1 MKICVFGASGRE
13 LDRDYY
19 EAAEELGALIAEHG
33 HTLVFG
39 GSRNGLM
46 GAAAHGAA
54 VCGGKVIGVMPREY
68 DLPDVTFQGCTELIY
83 TDTVAER
90 KRIMQ
95 EQSDGFIILPGGLGT
110 LDEFFD
116 TLAQRQLDKLCK
128 PIALLNTLDYF
139 AEKGVTFVS
148 LKENIDTTGAT
159 GKLIVSVLGAISAY
173 EREINAERREYGYKK
188 ALDEKRVGRPKA
200 VANQAFHDAVKLW
213 KDGKITATEAI
224 KQAGMTRTTFYKL
237 VKPERGQA

>member
-19 EAAEELGALIAEHG
+19 EAAEELGALIAE
-33 HTLVFG
+33 
-39 GSRNGLM
+39 
-46 GAAAHGAA
+46 HGAA

-128 PIALLNTLDYF
+128 PIALLNTLDYYC
-139 AEKGVTFVS
+139 A
-148 LKENIDTTGAT
+148 
-159 GKLIVSVLGAISAY
+159 LICSSCAIS
-173 EREINAERREYGYKK
+173 RMRR
-188 ALDEKRVGRPKA
+188 
-200 VANQAFHDAVKLW
+200 
-213 KDGKITATEAI
+213 
-224 KQAGMTRTTFYKL
+224 
-237 VKPERGQA
+237 

>member
-110 LDEFFD
+110 LDE
-116 TLAQRQLDKLCK
+116 LCK
-128 PIALLNTLDYF
+128 PIALLNTLDYYC
-139 AEKGVTFVS
+139 ALELVIENCAKKGFMGLNCLDMFVLCDQPDEALNYVVTSASSGGTITS
-148 LKENIDTTGAT
+148 L
-159 GKLIVSVLGAISAY
+159 Y
-173 EREINAERREYGYKK
+173 EHRK
-188 ALDEKRVGRPKA
+188 
-200 VANQAFHDAVKLW
+200 
-213 KDGKITATEAI
+213 
-224 KQAGMTRTTFYKL
+224 
-237 VKPERGQA
+237 

>member
-33 HTLVFG
+33 HALVFG

-54 VCGGKVIGVMPREY
+54 ACGGKVIGVMPREY

-128 PIALLNTLDYF
+128 PIALLNTLDYYC
-139 AEKGVTFVS
+139 ALELVIENCAKKGFMGLNCLDMFVLCDQPDEALNYVVT
-148 LKENIDTTGAT
+148 
-159 GKLIVSVLGAISAY
+159 SASSGGTITNLY
-173 EREINAERREYGYKK
+173 EHRK
-188 ALDEKRVGRPKA
+188 
-200 VANQAFHDAVKLW
+200 
-213 KDGKITATEAI
+213 
-224 KQAGMTRTTFYKL
+224 
-237 VKPERGQA
+237 

>member
-116 TLAQRQLDKLCK
+116 TLAQRQLEQAVQADRAAEHAGLLLRAGACDRKLR
-128 PIALLNTLDYF
+128 
-139 AEKGVTFVS
+139 EKG
-148 LKENIDTTGAT
+148 LYGAE
-159 GKLIVSVLGAISAY
+159 L
-173 EREINAERREYGYKK
+173 
-188 ALDEKRVGRPKA
+188 P
-200 VANQAFHDAVKLW
+200 
-213 KDGKITATEAI
+213 
-224 KQAGMTRTTFYKL
+224 
-237 VKPERGQA
+237 

>member
-1 MKICVFGASGRE
+1 MLCKNWEARKGMKICVFGASGRE

-116 TLAQRQLDKLCK
+116 TFAQRQLDKLCK
-128 PIALLNTLDYF
+128 PIALLNTLDYYC
-139 AEKGVTFVS
+139 ALELVIENCAKKGFMGLNCLDMFVLCNQPVEALSYVVTAASTGGTITS
-148 LKENIDTTGAT
+148 L
-159 GKLIVSVLGAISAY
+159 Y
-173 EREINAERREYGYKK
+173 ERRK
-188 ALDEKRVGRPKA
+188 
-200 VANQAFHDAVKLW
+200 
-213 KDGKITATEAI
+213 
-224 KQAGMTRTTFYKL
+224 
-237 VKPERGQA
+237 